1 MFERKP
7 INSLQHILSFSKK
20 SFTFCSKFDIIE
32 KEKGKQFGGG
42 IK

>member
-1 MFERKP
+1 MFERK
-7 INSLQHILSFSKK
+7 NNKYSSTYSFVFQK

>member
-1 MFERKP
+1 MT
-7 INSLQHILSFSKK
+7 LSQVNYTFSKK